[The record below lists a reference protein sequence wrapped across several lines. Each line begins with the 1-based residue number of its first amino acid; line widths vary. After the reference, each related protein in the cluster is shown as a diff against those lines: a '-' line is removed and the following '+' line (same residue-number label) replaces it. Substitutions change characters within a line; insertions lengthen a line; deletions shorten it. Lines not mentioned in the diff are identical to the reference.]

1 MNYKR
6 KTQNQTRSAI
16 LLVYCA
22 DRKGLIA
29 SVTEFIYRSNGNII
43 RLDQHVDS
51 KKRIFFMRA
60 EWDLNNTNLPVEE
73 LGVRFQAEIAE
84 KFGMQWKLYFSDET
98 HRIAVFV
105 SKLSH
110 CLYDILSRYQAKEWD
125 VEIPLII
132 SNHPDLE
139 PVAKG
144 FGIDYYVFPITKTNK
159 RSQEQ
164 KQSALLKEHNIE
176 SIVLA
181 RYMQIM
187 TNEFV
192 KNYPNRII
200 NIHHSFLPAFPGAQ
214 PYHSA
219 YERGVKIIGATSHYV
234 TSELDAGPIIEQDIV
249 NISHKDTVMDLIRK
263 GRDLEKVVLARTIW
277 HHLRRKVLVHDNRT
291 IVFE

>member
-1 MNYKR
+1 MEKQI
-6 KTQNQTRSAI
+6 KSAI
-16 LLVYCA
+16 LLVHCA

-51 KKRIFFMRA
+51 KKNFFFMRA
-60 EWDLNNTNLPVEE
+60 EWDLNNANVPAEE
-73 LGVRFQAEIAE
+73 LGAHFQTEIAE
-84 KFGMQWKLYFSDET
+84 KFGMQWKLYFSDESP
-98 HRIAVFV
+98 RIAVFV

-110 CLYDILSRYQAKEWD
+110 CLYDILSRYQAREWN

-132 SNHPDLE
+132 SNHPNLE

-144 FGIDYYVFPITKTNK
+144 FGIDYYIFPITKTNK

-164 KQSALLKEHNIE
+164 KQLALLKEYNIE

-192 KNYPNRII
+192 ENYPNQII
-200 NIHHSFLPAFPGAQ
+200 NIH
-214 PYHSA
+214 
-219 YERGVKIIGATSHYV
+219 R
-234 TSELDAGPIIEQDIV
+234 
-249 NISHKDTVMDLIRK
+249 
-263 GRDLEKVVLARTIW
+263 
-277 HHLRRKVLVHDNRT
+277 
-291 IVFE
+291 

>member
-98 HRIAVFV
+98 PRIAVFV

>member
-98 HRIAVFV
+98 PRIAVFV

-132 SNHPDLE
+132 SNHNNLE
-139 PVAKG
+139 TVAKG

-164 KQSALLKEHNIE
+164 KQLALLKEHNIE
-176 SIVLA
+176 TIVLA

-263 GRDLEKVVLARTIW
+263 GQDLEKVVLARTIW

>member
-1 MNYKR
+1 
-6 KTQNQTRSAI
+6 
-16 LLVYCA
+16 
-22 DRKGLIA
+22 
-29 SVTEFIYRSNGNII
+29 
-43 RLDQHVDS
+43 
-51 KKRIFFMRA
+51 
-60 EWDLNNTNLPVEE
+60 
-73 LGVRFQAEIAE
+73 
-84 KFGMQWKLYFSDET
+84 
-98 HRIAVFV
+98 
-105 SKLSH
+105 
-110 CLYDILSRYQAKEWD
+110 LYDILSRYQAKEWD

-132 SNHPDLE
+132 SNHNNLE
-139 PVAKG
+139 TVAKG

-164 KQSALLKEHNIE
+164 KQLALLKEHNIE
-176 SIVLA
+176 TIVLA

-234 TSELDAGPIIEQDIV
+234 TSELDARPIIEQDIV

>member
-29 SVTEFIYRSNGNII
+29 SVSEFIYRSNGNII

-98 HRIAVFV
+98 PRIAVFV

-132 SNHPDLE
+132 SNHNNLE
-139 PVAKG
+139 TVAKG

-164 KQSALLKEHNIE
+164 KQLALLKEHNIE
-176 SIVLA
+176 TIVLA

>member
-1 MNYKR
+1 MSYKR

-98 HRIAVFV
+98 PRIAVFV

-132 SNHPDLE
+132 SNHNNLE
-139 PVAKG
+139 TVAKG

-164 KQSALLKEHNIE
+164 KQLALLNEHNIE
-176 SIVLA
+176 TIVLA

>member
-132 SNHPDLE
+132 SNHNNLE
-139 PVAKG
+139 TVAKG

-164 KQSALLKEHNIE
+164 KQLALLKEHNIE
-176 SIVLA
+176 TIVLA

-263 GRDLEKVVLARTIW
+263 GQDLEKVVLARTIW

>member
-1 MNYKR
+1 
-6 KTQNQTRSAI
+6 
-16 LLVYCA
+16 
-22 DRKGLIA
+22 
-29 SVTEFIYRSNGNII
+29 
-43 RLDQHVDS
+43 
-51 KKRIFFMRA
+51 MRA

-98 HRIAVFV
+98 PRIAVFV

-164 KQSALLKEHNIE
+164 KQLALLKEHNIE
-176 SIVLA
+176 TIVLA

>member
-1 MNYKR
+1 MSYKR

-51 KKRIFFMRA
+51 KKRFFFMRA

-98 HRIAVFV
+98 PRIAVFV

-139 PVAKG
+139 TVAKG

-164 KQSALLKEHNIE
+164 KQLALLKEHNIE
-176 SIVLA
+176 TIVLA

>member
-1 MNYKR
+1 MNYKT

-98 HRIAVFV
+98 PRIAVFV

-139 PVAKG
+139 TVAKG

-164 KQSALLKEHNIE
+164 KQLALLNEHNIE
-176 SIVLA
+176 TIVLA

-263 GRDLEKVVLARTIW
+263 GQDLEKVVLARTIW

>member
-1 MNYKR
+1 
-6 KTQNQTRSAI
+6 
-16 LLVYCA
+16 
-22 DRKGLIA
+22 
-29 SVTEFIYRSNGNII
+29 
-43 RLDQHVDS
+43 
-51 KKRIFFMRA
+51 MRA

-139 PVAKG
+139 TVAKG

-164 KQSALLKEHNIE
+164 KQLALLKEHNIE
-176 SIVLA
+176 TIVLA

-263 GRDLEKVVLARTIW
+263 GQDLEKVVLARTIW

>member
-1 MNYKR
+1 MSSKR

-51 KKRIFFMRA
+51 KKRFFFMRA

-98 HRIAVFV
+98 PRIAVFV

-164 KQSALLKEHNIE
+164 KQLALLNEHNIE
-176 SIVLA
+176 TIVLA

-263 GRDLEKVVLARTIW
+263 GQDLEKVVLARTIW

>member
-176 SIVLA
+176 TIVLA

>member
-6 KTQNQTRSAI
+6 KTQNQTRAAI

-98 HRIAVFV
+98 PRIAVFV

-132 SNHPDLE
+132 SNHNNLE
-139 PVAKG
+139 TVAKG

-164 KQSALLKEHNIE
+164 KQLALLKEHNIE
-176 SIVLA
+176 TIVLA

-263 GRDLEKVVLARTIW
+263 GQDLEKVVLARTIW

>member
-187 TNEFV
+187 TNEFI

>member
-1 MNYKR
+1 
-6 KTQNQTRSAI
+6 
-16 LLVYCA
+16 
-22 DRKGLIA
+22 
-29 SVTEFIYRSNGNII
+29 
-43 RLDQHVDS
+43 
-51 KKRIFFMRA
+51 MRA

-98 HRIAVFV
+98 PRIAVFV

-110 CLYDILSRYQAKEWD
+110 CLYDSLSRYQAKEWD

-132 SNHPDLE
+132 SNHNNLE
-139 PVAKG
+139 TVAKG

-164 KQSALLKEHNIE
+164 KQLALLKEHNIE
-176 SIVLA
+176 TIVLA

>member
-1 MNYKR
+1 MSYKR

-51 KKRIFFMRA
+51 KKRFFFMRA

-132 SNHPDLE
+132 SNHNNLE
-139 PVAKG
+139 TVAKG

-164 KQSALLKEHNIE
+164 KQLALLKEHNIE
-176 SIVLA
+176 TIVLA

-219 YERGVKIIGATSHYV
+219 YEHGVKIIGATSHYV

>member
-1 MNYKR
+1 MSYKR

-98 HRIAVFV
+98 PRIAVFV

-139 PVAKG
+139 TVAKG

-164 KQSALLKEHNIE
+164 KQLALLKEHNIE
-176 SIVLA
+176 TIVLA

>member
-1 MNYKR
+1 
-6 KTQNQTRSAI
+6 
-16 LLVYCA
+16 
-22 DRKGLIA
+22 
-29 SVTEFIYRSNGNII
+29 
-43 RLDQHVDS
+43 
-51 KKRIFFMRA
+51 MRA

-84 KFGMQWKLYFSDET
+84 KFGMQWKLYFSDGT
-98 HRIAVFV
+98 PRIAVFV

-132 SNHPDLE
+132 SNHNNLE
-139 PVAKG
+139 TVAKG
-144 FGIDYYVFPITKTNK
+144 FGIDYYIFPITKTNK

-164 KQSALLKEHNIE
+164 KQLALLKEHNIE
-176 SIVLA
+176 TIVLA

>member
-1 MNYKR
+1 MSYKR

-187 TNEFV
+187 TNEFI

>member
-1 MNYKR
+1 MNYKT

-98 HRIAVFV
+98 HRIAIFV

-164 KQSALLKEHNIE
+164 KQLALLNEHNIE
-176 SIVLA
+176 TIVLA

-263 GRDLEKVVLARTIW
+263 GQDLEKVVLARTIW

>member
-1 MNYKR
+1 MSYKR

-98 HRIAVFV
+98 PRIAVFV

-132 SNHPDLE
+132 SNHNNLE
-139 PVAKG
+139 TVAKG

-164 KQSALLKEHNIE
+164 KQLALLKEHNIE
-176 SIVLA
+176 TIVLA

-219 YERGVKIIGATSHYV
+219 YKRGVKIIGATSHYV

>member
-1 MNYKR
+1 MSYKR

-98 HRIAVFV
+98 PRIAVFV

-187 TNEFV
+187 TNEFI

-219 YERGVKIIGATSHYV
+219 YKRGVKIIGATSHYV

>member
-98 HRIAVFV
+98 HRIAIFV

-164 KQSALLKEHNIE
+164 KQLALLKEHNIE
-176 SIVLA
+176 TIVLA

>member
-1 MNYKR
+1 MSYKR

-98 HRIAVFV
+98 PRIAVFV

-132 SNHPDLE
+132 SNHNNLE
-139 PVAKG
+139 TVAKG

-164 KQSALLKEHNIE
+164 KQLALLKEHNIE
-176 SIVLA
+176 TIVLA

>member
-73 LGVRFQAEIAE
+73 LGVHFQAEIAE

-98 HRIAVFV
+98 PRIAVFV

-132 SNHPDLE
+132 SNHNNLE
-139 PVAKG
+139 TVAKG

-164 KQSALLKEHNIE
+164 KQLALLKEHNIE
-176 SIVLA
+176 TIVLA

-219 YERGVKIIGATSHYV
+219 YKRGVKIIGATSHYV

>member
-98 HRIAVFV
+98 PRIAVFV

-132 SNHPDLE
+132 SNHNNLE
-139 PVAKG
+139 TVAKG

-164 KQSALLKEHNIE
+164 KQLALLNEHNIE
-176 SIVLA
+176 TIVLA

-219 YERGVKIIGATSHYV
+219 YKRGVKIIGATSHYV

>member
-98 HRIAVFV
+98 PRIAVFV

-263 GRDLEKVVLARTIW
+263 GQDLEKVVLARTIW

>member
-98 HRIAVFV
+98 PRIAVFV

-139 PVAKG
+139 TVAKG

-164 KQSALLKEHNIE
+164 KQLALLKEHNIE
-176 SIVLA
+176 TIVLA

>member
-1 MNYKR
+1 MSYKR

-51 KKRIFFMRA
+51 KKRFFFMRA

-98 HRIAVFV
+98 PRIAVFV

>member
-98 HRIAVFV
+98 PRIAVFV

-132 SNHPDLE
+132 SNHNNLE
-139 PVAKG
+139 TVAKG

-164 KQSALLKEHNIE
+164 KQLALLNEHNIE
-176 SIVLA
+176 TIVLA

>member
-51 KKRIFFMRA
+51 KKRFFFMRA

-98 HRIAVFV
+98 PRIAVFV

-139 PVAKG
+139 TVAKG

-164 KQSALLKEHNIE
+164 KQLALLKEHNIE
-176 SIVLA
+176 TIVLA